1 MTARPP
7 AASVAVTIAF
17 GLVAMVAVPVVFL
30 VAVLLTA
37 VTAPFDRNQ
46 RLLHGFVCRVC
57 HGFLHLNP
65 FWRVRVEGRERI
77 PPGPAVLVANHQSM
91 TDILATMGLFRPFK
105 YISKASL
112 FELPL
117 VGWVMR
123 LLHYVRLERGRPHS
137 TRRMLEDCRAWLRR
151 GVPVLLFPEATYAP
165 TETLL
170 HFKPGAFLL
179 AIQENVPVVPVLLTG
194 TRELMEGDGPW
205 LAPRARVTV
214 RVLEPFRVPQGKDA
228 AQVAA
233 ETRALF
239 ARELHRPLLPPAGP
253 AARDAGLGRTPS

>member
-1 MTARPP
+1 VSARPG
-7 AASVAVTIAF
+7 AASVAVTVAF
-17 GLVAMVAVPVVFL
+17 ALAAAVAVPVAFVLALL
-30 VAVLLTA
+30 VSAVA
-37 VTAPFDRNQ
+37 APFDRNQ
-46 RLLHGFVCRVC
+46 RVLHGFVCRLC
-57 HGFLHLNP
+57 HGFLRLNP

-77 PPGPAVLVANHQSM
+77 PRGPAVLVANHQSM

-105 YISKASL
+105 YVSKASL

-165 TETLL
+165 TEAML

-179 AIQENVPVVPVLLTG
+179 AIEEGVPVVPVLLTG
-194 TRELMEGDGPW
+194 TRALMDGDGPW

-214 RVLEPFRVPQGKDA
+214 RVLEPFHIPARKDA
-228 AQVAA
+228 AQAA
-233 ETRALF
+233 SETRALF
-239 ARELHRPLLPPAGP
+239 ARELGRPLLAPAGP
-253 AARDAGLGRTPS
+253 AARDAGRGRTPG